1 MKEFIK
7 ALVSK
12 NKSNIVPAEHNLFGH
27 FVGEWD
33 FEWIDCYGTAEE
45 RHIKGEWIF
54 QWILEGTAIQ
64 DVFICPSRKER
75 LTNYQPDAAY
85 GTTVRMYNPDTLAWD
100 ILYTELGGAT
110 QLEARWEKDRI
121 VQTVVRCNGS
131 CENRPRTALY
141 DGAKSCAIAHATSG
155 GETGC
160 TFGCLGCGDCVEACQ
175 FDAIH
180 MNPETGLPEVD
191 EEKCTAC
198 GACSKACPRKIIE
211 IRPKGKNNRR
221 VVVMCVNKDKGA
233 VANKACKASCIGCGK
248 CVKVCPFEAITL
260 ENNLAYIDPAKCKS
274 CRKCE
279 SECPKGAIQAINF
292 PPRKPKVEVP
302 AGEAAAKPAVKVEA
316 SKVET
321 PKAEAVKAEAPKTE
335 A

>member
-110 QLEARWEKDRI
+110 QLEGNREGNRI
-121 VQTVVRCNGS
+121 VQTEINEKNIQWVFSEITTTSFRWQRMVK
-131 CENRPRTALY
+131 RP
-141 DGAKSCAIAHATSG
+141 DGTW
-155 GETGC
+155 E
-160 TFGCLGCGDCVEACQ
+160 
-175 FDAIH
+175 
-180 MNPETGLPEVD
+180 
-191 EEKCTAC
+191 
-198 GACSKACPRKIIE
+198 
-211 IRPKGKNNRR
+211 
-221 VVVMCVNKDKGA
+221 
-233 VANKACKASCIGCGK
+233 
-248 CVKVCPFEAITL
+248 
-260 ENNLAYIDPAKCKS
+260 
-274 CRKCE
+274 
-279 SECPKGAIQAINF
+279 
-292 PPRKPKVEVP
+292 
-302 AGEAAAKPAVKVEA
+302 
-316 SKVET
+316 
-321 PKAEAVKAEAPKTE
+321 TE
-335 A
+335 AELFAVRR

>member
-1 MKEFIK
+1 MP
-7 ALVSK
+7 L
-12 NKSNIVPAEHNLFGH
+12 
-27 FVGEWD
+27 
-33 FEWIDCYGTAEE
+33 
-45 RHIKGEWIF
+45 
-54 QWILEGTAIQ
+54 Q
-64 DVFICPSRKER
+64 
-75 LTNYQPDAAY
+75 
-85 GTTVRMYNPDTLAWD
+85 
-100 ILYTELGGAT
+100 
-110 QLEARWEKDRI
+110 
-121 VQTVVRCNGS
+121 VVR
-131 CENRPRTALY
+131 R
-141 DGAKSCAIAHATSG
+141 
-155 GETGC
+155 GC

-279 SECPKGAIQAINF
+279 SEMSEKGLSKLSISRHVN
-292 PPRKPKVEVP
+292 RK
-302 AGEAAAKPAVKVEA
+302 
-316 SKVET
+316 
-321 PKAEAVKAEAPKTE
+321 
-335 A
+335 

>member
-1 MKEFIK
+1 MSITGIIMAAVIVGGTGLFIGIFLGLADKKLTVKVDEKEEAILGVLPGNNCGGCGYPGCSGL
-7 ALVSK
+7 AAA
-12 NKSNIVPAEHNLFGH
+12 IA
-27 FVGEWD
+27 
-33 FEWIDCYGTAEE
+33 
-45 RHIKGEWIF
+45 KGEAPVD
-54 QWILEGTAIQ
+54 Q
-64 DVFICPSRKER
+64 CP
-75 LTNYQPDAAY
+75 
-85 GTTVRMYNPDTLAWD
+85 V
-100 ILYTELGGAT
+100 GGAPVMEKVAAILG
-110 QLEARWEKDRI
+110 LEAVAAEPK
-121 VQTVVRCNGS
+121 VAVVRCNGS

>member
-110 QLEARWEKDRI
+110 QLEGKREGNRI
-121 VQTVVRCNGS
+121 V
-131 CENRPRTALY
+131 RTEINE
-141 DGAKSCAIAHATSG
+141 KNIQWVFSEITATS
-155 GETGC
+155 
-160 TFGCLGCGDCVEACQ
+160 FRWQRMV
-175 FDAIH
+175 
-180 MNPETGLPEVD
+180 
-191 EEKCTAC
+191 K
-198 GACSKACPRKIIE
+198 
-211 IRPKGKNNRR
+211 RPDGTW
-221 VVVMCVNKDKGA
+221 
-233 VANKACKASCIGCGK
+233 
-248 CVKVCPFEAITL
+248 E
-260 ENNLAYIDPAKCKS
+260 
-274 CRKCE
+274 
-279 SECPKGAIQAINF
+279 
-292 PPRKPKVEVP
+292 
-302 AGEAAAKPAVKVEA
+302 
-316 SKVET
+316 
-321 PKAEAVKAEAPKTE
+321 TE
-335 A
+335 AELFAVRR

>member
-110 QLEARWEKDRI
+110 QLEGKREGNRI
-121 VQTVVRCNGS
+121 VQTEINEKNIQWVFSEITTTSFRWQRMVK
-131 CENRPRTALY
+131 RP
-141 DGAKSCAIAHATSG
+141 DGTW
-155 GETGC
+155 E
-160 TFGCLGCGDCVEACQ
+160 
-175 FDAIH
+175 
-180 MNPETGLPEVD
+180 
-191 EEKCTAC
+191 
-198 GACSKACPRKIIE
+198 
-211 IRPKGKNNRR
+211 
-221 VVVMCVNKDKGA
+221 
-233 VANKACKASCIGCGK
+233 
-248 CVKVCPFEAITL
+248 
-260 ENNLAYIDPAKCKS
+260 
-274 CRKCE
+274 
-279 SECPKGAIQAINF
+279 
-292 PPRKPKVEVP
+292 
-302 AGEAAAKPAVKVEA
+302 
-316 SKVET
+316 
-321 PKAEAVKAEAPKTE
+321 TE
-335 A
+335 AELFAVRR

>member
-100 ILYTELGGAT
+100 ILY
-110 QLEARWEKDRI
+110 I
-121 VQTVVRCNGS
+121 S
-131 CENRPRTALY
+131 IYNRLLLN
-141 DGAKSCAIAHATSG
+141 I
-155 GETGC
+155 
-160 TFGCLGCGDCVEACQ
+160 L
-175 FDAIH
+175 
-180 MNPETGLPEVD
+180 
-191 EEKCTAC
+191 
-198 GACSKACPRKIIE
+198 
-211 IRPKGKNNRR
+211 
-221 VVVMCVNKDKGA
+221 
-233 VANKACKASCIGCGK
+233 
-248 CVKVCPFEAITL
+248 
-260 ENNLAYIDPAKCKS
+260 
-274 CRKCE
+274 
-279 SECPKGAIQAINF
+279 
-292 PPRKPKVEVP
+292 
-302 AGEAAAKPAVKVEA
+302 
-316 SKVET
+316 
-321 PKAEAVKAEAPKTE
+321 
-335 A
+335 

>member
-45 RHIKGEWIF
+45 RHIKGEGIF
-54 QWILEGTAIQ
+54 QGILEGTAVQ

-121 VQTVVRCNGS
+121 VQTVVNNDNLRWVFS
-131 CENRPRTALY
+131 EITQTSFHWQRLVRT
-141 DGAKSCAIAHATSG
+141 DGEHWT
-155 GETGC
+155 
-160 TFGCLGCGDCVEACQ
+160 VEAEL
-175 FDAIH
+175 FA
-180 MNPETGLPEVD
+180 V
-191 EEKCTAC
+191 
-198 GACSKACPRKIIE
+198 
-211 IRPKGKNNRR
+211 RR
-221 VVVMCVNKDKGA
+221 
-233 VANKACKASCIGCGK
+233 
-248 CVKVCPFEAITL
+248 
-260 ENNLAYIDPAKCKS
+260 
-274 CRKCE
+274 
-279 SECPKGAIQAINF
+279 
-292 PPRKPKVEVP
+292 
-302 AGEAAAKPAVKVEA
+302 
-316 SKVET
+316 
-321 PKAEAVKAEAPKTE
+321 
-335 A
+335 